1 MLGNVKS
8 KGTFSERKQKVHKLF
23 TRTMGSVEELFWVHC
38 TATQKMGPL
47 GGGGH
52 VVMGEKAEQSKS
64 FLWVGWY
71 FSLGWA
77 APKSGVRKCMKEGEG
92 MSTSFIATASK
103 TNKQTNK
110 RRIDPF
116 YAHNWICARENRI
129 LFANNMNGID

>member
-1 MLGNVKS
+1 
-8 KGTFSERKQKVHKLF
+8 
-23 TRTMGSVEELFWVHC
+23 MGSVGELFWVHC

-103 TNKQTNK
+103 TNKQTK
-110 RRIDPF
+110 GELTHFMRTIGFVRAKIGSYLP
-116 YAHNWICARENRI
+116 IT
-129 LFANNMNGID
+129 